1 MEKISRQ
8 EVEDELLKLG
18 VSKDA
23 VDGILSALSLRSL
36 SELEGKLL
44 IKMHFVNIIHSYHL
58 LISSVKEC
66 LCLNEFVNMGVFFLF
81 MVVLLQI

>member
-1 MEKISRQ
+1 MEKIPRQ

-18 VSKDA
+18 VAKDA

-44 IKMHFVNIIHSYHL
+44 IKLHFVNIIYSYHL
-58 LISSVKEC
+58 LISSFIEYFC
-66 LCLNEFVNMGVFFLF
+66 G
-81 MVVLLQI
+81 